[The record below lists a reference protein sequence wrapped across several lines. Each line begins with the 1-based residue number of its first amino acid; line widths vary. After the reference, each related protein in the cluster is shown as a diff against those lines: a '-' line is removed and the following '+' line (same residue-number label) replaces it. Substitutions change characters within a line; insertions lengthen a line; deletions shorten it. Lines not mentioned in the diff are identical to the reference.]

1 VSKQKAAELFR
12 AFQEREPDETELVTI
27 ALDSPVEAMIV
38 GELEGVIYRASGDG
52 KKYIHPFAK
61 HARPVLASSFDGK
74 QLYILAG
81 GYRFTARGIVDAP
94 VRKRKSKR

>member
-1 VSKQKAAELFR
+1 VSKEQARQLFR
-12 AFQEREPDETELVTI
+12 AFHEREPDDDEIVSV
-27 ALDSPVEAMIV
+27 ALDKSVPALIV

-74 QLYILAG
+74 QLYVLAG
-81 GYRFTARGIVDAP
+81 AYRFTARGIVDAP
-94 VRKRKSKR
+94 KRKRKS